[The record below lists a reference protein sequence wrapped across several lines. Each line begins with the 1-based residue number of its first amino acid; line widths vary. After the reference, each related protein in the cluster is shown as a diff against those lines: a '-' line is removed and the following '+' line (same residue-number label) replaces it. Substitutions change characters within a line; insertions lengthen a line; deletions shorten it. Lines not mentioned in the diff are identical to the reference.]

1 MNLNRIKKI
10 RNCSARYT
18 DLNNRL
24 SQSRGGTLTCLEFT
38 FFLKEFPSCISP
50 IDSAQ
55 TDIRKLILGEKHGFT
70 SYFMNFLYFIILI
83 FRFK

>member
-1 MNLNRIKKI
+1 MIELENEIHLNRINKQNNLQN
-10 RNCSARYT
+10 RSARYT

-38 FFLKEFPSCISP
+38 FFLKEFPACVAP

-55 TDIRKLILGEKHGFT
+55 TDIRKLILGENHGFRIY
-70 SYFMNFLYFIILI
+70 YFLH
-83 FRFK
+83 